1 MVPDWL
7 LLTGFV
13 KGKSLHGEPCLRVFL
28 SSSFYGE
35 DGDSSSPKLA
45 KRSINGSTKLFL
57 DIVLIGG
64 AENKLPGMRGFVS
77 TGVPSGVICSIV
89 PD

>member
-7 LLTGFV
+7 LLTCFV
-13 KGKSLHGEPCLRVFL
+13 KGKSLHGEPGLRVFFP
-28 SSSFYGE
+28 SSFYGE
-35 DGDSSSPKLA
+35 DGDSSSPKLG
-45 KRSINGSTKLFL
+45 KWPTDGSTKLFL

-77 TGVPSGVICSIV
+77 TGAPSGVIFSVV

>member
-1 MVPDWL
+1 MEPDWL
-7 LLTGFV
+7 LLTCFV
-13 KGKSLHGEPCLRVFL
+13 MGKSLHGEPGLRVLF
-28 SSSFYGE
+28 SSSFHGG
-35 DGDSSSPKLA
+35 DGDSSSPILG

-57 DIVLIGG
+57 DIVFISG

-77 TGVPSGVICSIV
+77 TGLPIGVICSVV